1 MPLCQFI
8 TTIIFLGKVGGLRW
22 FHSIIGPQGFA
33 VNNVA
38 TLDLSHSYE
47 AKHTPEIFLL
57 LHQPHTT
64 QSSISDIHSVVACP
78 TAAKVIRWWHVY
90 WDPWH
95 FFPETVKF
103 CRPEGYKRK
112 DGNPGGLAR
121 MTTTATAT
129 LAVTGKQGRRGTGMG
144 FQTSSVSAALHLGG
158 HSPLPV

>member
-33 VNNVA
+33 VKNVA

-64 QSSISDIHSVVACP
+64 QSSISDIHSVVAC
-78 TAAKVIRWWHVY
+78 
-90 WDPWH
+90 
-95 FFPETVKF
+95 
-103 CRPEGYKRK
+103 
-112 DGNPGGLAR
+112 
-121 MTTTATAT
+121 
-129 LAVTGKQGRRGTGMG
+129 
-144 FQTSSVSAALHLGG
+144 SSMSYCCKG
-158 HSPLPV
+158 HSVVACLLGSLALLT